1 MNKPKR
7 ASTTSRST
15 RQRSIILEELQAV
28 TSHPTADDLYQMVRK
43 RLPRVS
49 LGTIYRNLDLLCAQ
63 GRILRLE
70 AAGHQMR
77 FDATTAEHQ
86 HIRCV
91 ECGRVADVRLNQTPL
106 PLQEV
111 AALTQYKVL
120 RQRVNFDGVCPECCG
135 SHDECEVAQA

>member
-1 MNKPKR
+1 MNNR
-7 ASTTSRST
+7 STSSINQRVT
-15 RQRSIILEELQAV
+15 RQRSIILEELVAV
-28 TSHPTADDLYQMVRK
+28 TSHPTADELYEMVRR
-43 RLPRVS
+43 RLPRIS
-49 LGTIYRNLDLLCAQ
+49 LGTVYRNLDLLCAQ

-77 FDATTAEHQ
+77 FDATTDEHQ

-91 ECGRVADVRLNQTPL
+91 ECGRVADVRLNQPPL

-120 RQRVNFDGVCPECCG
+120 RQRVNFDGVCPECYG
-135 SHDECEVAQA
+135 HNEARKVAQA

>member
-1 MNKPKR
+1 MKKLQ
-7 ASTTSRST
+7 STSTSSRST
-15 RQRSIILEELQAV
+15 RQRSIILEELRAV
-28 TSHPTADDLYQMVRK
+28 TSHPTADDLYEMVRK
-43 RLPRVS
+43 RLPRIS

-63 GRILRLE
+63 GEIVRIDTGQQR
-70 AAGHQMR
+70 R
-77 FDATTAEHQ
+77 FDATVEEHQ

-106 PLQEV
+106 PLLEV

-135 SHDECEVAQA
+135 HRDEREVAQA